1 MEAMKQL
8 MNLGGP
14 ATGAA
19 ATKTVAKAVAKP
31 APGANAAAARR
42 PPPPALENAGAEQP
56 ILPLRDGA
64 EGVFR
69 RPTQPT
75 PMDAGDAREAIATAF
90 GATGRPDVPADL
102 EQYFRKV
109 ARAAGQDRCS
119 IIAES
124 AGVNT
129 DARCYEM
136 VRDVYELLL
145 TGEVRLK

>member
-31 APGANAAAARR
+31 APGAAAAARR
-42 PPPPALENAGAEQP
+42 PPPPALGDAGAEQP

-69 RPTQPT
+69 RSTPPT

>member
-1 MEAMKQL
+1 MRSS
-8 MNLGGP
+8 P
-14 ATGAA
+14 F
-19 ATKTVAKAVAKP
+19 
-31 APGANAAAARR
+31 
-42 PPPPALENAGAEQP
+42 
-56 ILPLRDGA
+56 LPLRDSA

-75 PMDAGDAREAIATAF
+75 PMDAGDAREAIAAAF